1 MQSIMASDDP
11 FGGVAVVLLGDI
23 SQLPPIRGQAVFLEP
38 NSEQNLALYNSEDN
52 LWNNFEVVVLEC
64 NFRQGKNEFT
74 EVLNK
79 VRVGNIDEQVEK
91 LLESRRLKYHP
102 INVQENATHTFF
114 ANRDVE
120 ELNKKQST

>member
-1 MQSIMASDDP
+1 MASDDP

-23 SQLPPIRGQAVFLEP
+23 LQLPPIRGQAIFLEP

-91 LLESRRLKYHP
+91 LLE
-102 INVQENATHTFF
+102 
-114 ANRDVE
+114 
-120 ELNKKQST
+120 